1 MRVVLWRRSGECVS
15 GGWEPGG
22 AACHLQGLAAT
33 SPAATPFTARNNRQ
47 PSGKSILMPLSRIR
61 RFLPVTAALFLIPS
75 LAACNSLALTSS
87 RVQGYVLKEEQVA
100 QIRPGQSQD
109 LVTIVLGSPQ
119 TTNSFGDETAYYY
132 ISTKVDETAF
142 GLGMVKERTV
152 LAVYFDKNKRVVDKA
167 VYGAKDGKVFAIES
181 RRTPSF
187 GEDRNF
193 IESILSSI

>member
-1 MRVVLWRRSGECVS
+1 
-15 GGWEPGG
+15 
-22 AACHLQGLAAT
+22 
-33 SPAATPFTARNNRQ
+33 
-47 PSGKSILMPLSRIR
+47 MPLSRIR
-61 RFLPVTAALFLIPS
+61 RFLPVAAALFLIPS

-119 TTNSFGDETAYYY
+119 TTNSFGEETAYYY
-132 ISTKVDETAF
+132 ISTKVEETAF

>member
-1 MRVVLWRRSGECVS
+1 
-15 GGWEPGG
+15 
-22 AACHLQGLAAT
+22 
-33 SPAATPFTARNNRQ
+33 
-47 PSGKSILMPLSRIR
+47 MPLHPIR
-61 RFLPVTAALFLIPS
+61 RLLPVAAVLLLVPS
-75 LAACNSLALTSS
+75 LAACNSLALTTS

-132 ISTKVDETAF
+132 IQTKVDETAF
-142 GLGMVKERTV
+142 GLDMVKERTV
-152 LAVYFDKNKRVVDKA
+152 LAIYFDKNKRVVDKA

-193 IESILSSI
+193 LESILSSI

>member
-1 MRVVLWRRSGECVS
+1 
-15 GGWEPGG
+15 
-22 AACHLQGLAAT
+22 
-33 SPAATPFTARNNRQ
+33 
-47 PSGKSILMPLSRIR
+47 MPLSRIR
-61 RFLPVTAALFLIPS
+61 RFLPVAAALFLIPS
-75 LAACNSLALTSS
+75 LVACNSLALTTS
-87 RVQGYVLKEEQVA
+87 RVQGYVLREEQVA

-132 ISTKVDETAF
+132 ISTRVDETAF
-142 GLGMVKERTV
+142 GLGMAKERTV

>member
-1 MRVVLWRRSGECVS
+1 
-15 GGWEPGG
+15 
-22 AACHLQGLAAT
+22 
-33 SPAATPFTARNNRQ
+33 
-47 PSGKSILMPLSRIR
+47 MPLRPIR
-61 RFLPVTAALFLIPS
+61 RLLPVAAVLLLVPS
-75 LAACNSLALTSS
+75 LAACNSLALTTS

-132 ISTKVDETAF
+132 IQTKVDETAF
-142 GLGMVKERTV
+142 GLDMVKERTV